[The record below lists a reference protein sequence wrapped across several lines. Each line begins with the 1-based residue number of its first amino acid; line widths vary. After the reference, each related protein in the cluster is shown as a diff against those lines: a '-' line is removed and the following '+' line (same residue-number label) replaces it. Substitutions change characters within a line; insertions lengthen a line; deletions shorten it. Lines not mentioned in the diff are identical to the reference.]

1 MSARWLVILASLAG
15 VLLAAAGLAQNAAP
29 KAVRRPDLQ
38 GTWLNNTATPLERPR
53 DFAERPFF
61 TPDEARAFEKRYLL
75 DRLRGATRYKDFEL
89 EAAAGD
95 IDTYEPGRVL
105 PNLRTS
111 LIVDPPDGR
120 IPALTPDAQRR
131 QTARAQHLERHF
143 AENPEDLPLTD
154 RCLVVGNTAVPPL
167 LPIFYNNVVQIVQ
180 TADYVTVVS
189 EMIHEARI
197 IPIARRSHLPATVA
211 QWKGDSIGRWER
223 ETLVVDTTNFPA
235 NYSFRGSG
243 PRLHEIERF
252 ALRDAN
258 TLSYQFTID
267 DPDSFVRS
275 WTGESVMV
283 RTDQRMYEYACHEA
297 NRSMENTLRGARFVD
312 KSNPK

>member
-1 MSARWLVILASLAG
+1 M
-15 VLLAAAGLAQNAAP
+15 
-29 KAVRRPDLQ
+29 
-38 GTWLNNTATPLERPR
+38 
-53 DFAERPFF
+53 
-61 TPDEARAFEKRYLL
+61 
-75 DRLRGATRYKDFEL
+75 

-131 QTARAQHLERHF
+131 QAERVQHLEQHF

-167 LPIFYNNVVQIVQ
+167 LPIFYNNAIQVIQ
-180 TADYVTVVS
+180 TPDYVTLVS
-189 EMIHEARI
+189 EMIHDARI
-197 IPIARRSHLPATVA
+197 IAIDRRGHLPATITP
-211 QWKGDSIGRWER
+211 WKGDSIGHWDGD
-223 ETLVVDTTNFPA
+223 TLVVDTTNFPA
-235 NYSFRGSG
+235 SLSFRGSG
-243 PRLHEIERF
+243 PRLHVIERF

-258 TLSYQFTID
+258 TLAYQFTID
-267 DPDSFVRS
+267 DPESFVRP

-283 RTDQRMYEYACHEA
+283 RSDGRMSEYACHEA
-297 NRSMENTLRGARFVD
+297 NHSMENTLRGGRFAER
-312 KSNPK
+312 NAPR